1 MMMFSD
7 CSGPCLL
14 CTAGGAGGG
23 CLAGHGD
30 DDFQAASCDRLKRVL
45 ETGLWGGKP
54 GNREFN
60 EQEIEEIKRHL
71 KKYE

>member
-1 MMMFSD
+1 M
-7 CSGPCLL
+7 
-14 CTAGGAGGG
+14 
-23 CLAGHGD
+23 AGHGD